1 MIRRLLALAAML
13 VTVLLVQTTVLAQ
26 VRILGAR
33 PDLVV
38 LAVVAVAMTSD
49 PVSGATFGFAAGLVR
64 DLLLDLPVGVSAL
77 VDASLGYTIGALRVY
92 MVSHSP
98 LVPAAVAVA
107 ASLASVWATGAVLR
121 LLDLSGFSWGY
132 LSRSALA
139 VAAGNLL
146 ATPLVYPLVRNLAE
160 RSRAERVMHL

>member
-1 MIRRLLALAAML
+1 MIRRVLALAAVL
-13 VTVLLVQTTVLAQ
+13 VGALVVQTTVLSQ

-38 LAVVAVAMTSD
+38 LAIVAVAMSSD
-49 PVSGATFGFAAGLVR
+49 PVAGATFGFAAGLAR

-77 VDASLGYTIGALRVY
+77 VDASLGYAIGTARVY
-92 MVSHSP
+92 MVSRSP
-98 LVPAAVAVA
+98 LVPATVVVA

-132 LSRSALA
+132 VARSALA

-146 ATPLVYPLVRNLAE
+146 ATPLVYPLMRGVVE